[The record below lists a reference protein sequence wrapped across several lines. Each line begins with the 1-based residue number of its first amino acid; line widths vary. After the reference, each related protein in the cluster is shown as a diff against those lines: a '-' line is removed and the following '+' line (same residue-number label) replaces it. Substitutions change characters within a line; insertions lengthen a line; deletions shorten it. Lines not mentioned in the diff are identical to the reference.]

1 MQDLNLFVIFAR
13 VVESGSFAEAAQ
25 RMDISRSAVSKA
37 VSKLEKNLGAQL
49 LNRSTRHL
57 SLTEAGTVLAEHA
70 THILDE
76 AEQAK
81 RVVNSMQAEPRGMLK
96 VSASVAFGTLH
107 VAPAL
112 ADFLSRYPEIRIDLT
127 ITDRPVDL
135 VGEGY
140 DVIIRVTNEPDVNLV
155 ARKLAP
161 VRRKLCATP
170 QYFRQHGI
178 PQTPEDLI
186 KHNCLDYTLSGEQGY
201 WNFTGPEGVIAVPVS
216 GTLRI
221 NDDDALSQAVLGGLG
236 IALLPTFTV
245 GKDLQSGKLQAVLS
259 EYIAVERYV
268 YACYLPSRHVPA
280 KVRSFIDFLL
290 QRIGTVPYW
299 DQDA

>member
-13 VVESGSFAEAAQ
+13 VVESGSFAEAAR

-70 THILDE
+70 AHILDE
-76 AEQAK
+76 AEQAE
-81 RVVNSMQAEPRGMLK
+81 RFVNNLQAEPRGMLK

-170 QYFRQHGI
+170 QYFQQNGI

-245 GKDLQSGKLQAVLS
+245 GKDLQNGKLQAVLS

-290 QRIGTVPYW
+290 LRIGTVPYW
-299 DQDA
+299 DQDS

>member
-13 VVESGSFAEAAQ
+13 VVESGSFAEAAR

>member
-1 MQDLNLFVIFAR
+1 MQDLNLFVVFAR
-13 VVESGSFAEAAQ
+13 VVESGSFAEAAR
-25 RMDISRSAVSKA
+25 RMNMSRSAVSKA
-37 VSKLEKNLGAQL
+37 ISKLERNLGAQL

-57 SLTEAGTVLAEHA
+57 SLTEAGSILTEHSV
-70 THILDE
+70 HILEE
-76 AEQAK
+76 AEQAE
-81 RVVNSMQAEPRGMLK
+81 RVVNSLQVEPRGMLK
-96 VSASVAFGTLH
+96 VCASVAFGTLH

-135 VGEGY
+135 IGEGY
-140 DVIIRVTNEPDVNLV
+140 DVIIRVTNEPDLNLV

-161 VRRKLCATP
+161 VSRKLCATP
-170 QYFRQHGI
+170 QYFEKHGI

-186 KHNCLDYTLSGEQGY
+186 GHNCLDYTLSGEQGY
-201 WNFTGPEGVIAVPVS
+201 WNFTGPDGVIAVSVS

-245 GKDLQSGKLQAVLS
+245 GKDLQNGKLQAVLS
-259 EYIAVERYV
+259 EYIPVERYV
-268 YACYLPSRHVPA
+268 YACYLPSRHVSA
-280 KVRSFIDFLL
+280 KVRSFIDFLKV
-290 QRIGTVPYW
+290 RIGVVPYW
-299 DQDA
+299 DQET